1 MANVGPKITRSQ
13 KTQTKGVGIW
23 RGTAEMKTGQII
35 NQQAPLP
42 GTFCGDRLRPWRRT
56 RKRSRR
62 SFVCRFF
69 SSSSYKMDHKQRVR
83 EASARYSRN
92 HTSDII
98 AHKTLQQ
105 VRRTGRIP
113 RPATI
118 EAHGIDEEQLREE
131 LYEFTKRHPD
141 ALATKR
147 ICKVYQIL

>member
-1 MANVGPKITRSQ
+1 
-13 KTQTKGVGIW
+13 
-23 RGTAEMKTGQII
+23 
-35 NQQAPLP
+35 
-42 GTFCGDRLRPWRRT
+42 
-56 RKRSRR
+56 
-62 SFVCRFF
+62 
-69 SSSSYKMDHKQRVR
+69 MDHKQRVR
-83 EASARYSRN
+83 EASARYYRN

-98 AHKTLQQ
+98 AHKTLQK

-147 ICKVYQIL
+147 ICRAYQIL